1 MFKALFRP
9 IIELFDADILP
20 VLDEDEKK
28 CIEHKHV
35 SILNEG
41 IRLVPGG
48 RFGNGR
54 IVMTKTVD
62 AVDFNEFFYDL
73 ITAISFPGLLS
84 VDAHGFVE
92 SKDGEPVFI
101 FGSKNS
107 SILLWDDD
115 QSVYLERFE
124 IVDMFKI
131 VDINKF
137 LVTNR
142 STKLTTSSRK

>member
-1 MFKALFRP
+1 MFKALIRP
-9 IIELFDADILP
+9 IFELFDADILP

-28 CIEHKHV
+28 SIEHKHV

-41 IRLVPGG
+41 IKLIPGG

-84 VDAHGFVE
+84 VDAHGFVQ

-115 QSVYLERFE
+115 QSVYLERYN
-124 IVDMFKI
+124 VK
-131 VDINKF
+131 NC
-137 LVTNR
+137 
-142 STKLTTSSRK
+142 

>member
-1 MFKALFRP
+1 MFKALIRP
-9 IIELFDADILP
+9 IIELFDANILP

-28 CIEHKHV
+28 SIHNKHL
-35 SILNEG
+35 SILEEG
-41 IRLVPGG
+41 IKFLPGG

-73 ITAISFPGLLS
+73 FTAISFPGLLS
-84 VDAHGFVE
+84 IDAHGFVE
-92 SKDGEPVFI
+92 SKDGEPVFL

-115 QSVYLERFE
+115 QEVYLERYTVE
-124 IVDMFKI
+124 
-131 VDINKF
+131 NC
-137 LVTNR
+137 
-142 STKLTTSSRK
+142 